1 MTTEYAITYY
11 GEDIDGAD
19 TVEAA
24 RKQVRDL
31 WSAVS
36 GGLSQ
41 YWDPDD
47 FDGFEAND
55 EGTGFRNAVK
65 IVKRTYPDDV

>member
-1 MTTEYAITYY
+1 MTTEYVITYY

-31 WSAVS
+31 WGAVS
-36 GGLSQ
+36 CGLSP
-41 YWDPDD
+41 YWDAED
-47 FDGFEAND
+47 FDGYASND
-55 EGTGFRNAVK
+55 EGTGFLDAVA
-65 IVKRTYPDDV
+65 IVKRSY